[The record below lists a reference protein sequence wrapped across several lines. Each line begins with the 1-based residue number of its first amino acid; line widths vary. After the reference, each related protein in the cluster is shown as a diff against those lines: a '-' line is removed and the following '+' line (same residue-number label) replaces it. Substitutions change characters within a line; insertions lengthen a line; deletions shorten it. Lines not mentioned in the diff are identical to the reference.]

1 MDAILVRTLFFVLVA
16 AGLAAAPAVSA
27 SDWITVTSR
36 NFLVIGDAPE
46 RDLRQVALRLEQFRE
61 ILSRLFGKAGLRTS
75 APVRILVFRDEA
87 SFRPFRPVR
96 DGEPVEVQG
105 FFQASRDVHHIAL
118 VTGVREA
125 REAVLH
131 EYVHL
136 LLHENSRVVPLWFA
150 EGLAEYYSTFEV
162 IPGEKRVRLGAPVQR
177 HLLVLRDA
185 KLPGLD
191 ELFAAGRDSVLYNER
206 EHQGVF
212 YAQSWALVHYLMLGK
227 NQRRQPKVAHFLKRL
242 SEGSP
247 PEDSFRGIF
256 ETTFR
261 QMEEE
266 LAQYLSR
273 AEFVE
278 QVLAFDQRL
287 RFDRDMKSSSSSP
300 ARVEF
305 YLGDLLAHLGRD
317 GDAEARLTGAL
328 QKDANLAEARGA
340 LAMLR
345 ARQNR
350 QEDAVREIDLAVNT
364 APEDF
369 LLRYYRG
376 MILSGAA
383 TGSPRAAGDSTERA
397 RADLIKSIELA
408 PEFTEAYNLLAWVNL
423 ASGEQQEESFELIER
438 ALRISP
444 GREELRI
451 TLGELH
457 LSEGNW
463 EEARQI
469 IEPIARSGF
478 TAESRQRAA
487 ALLQKIRRTAEEQA
501 GITLRDDPAPP
512 EAPAPQP
519 ESPGSAEPEPRGEEL
534 QGALL
539 EITCAQN
546 QLTLVIEAENRVIR
560 LQSGTPDR
568 IRFTSFTPE
577 IEGKIKCGRRNP
589 PTPVRVRYV
598 KGTAGQAD
606 GEPLAVDFLAP
617 DK

>member
-1 MDAILVRTLFFVLVA
+1 VL
-16 AGLAAAPAVSA
+16 L
-27 SDWITVTSR
+27 
-36 NFLVIGDAPE
+36 
-46 RDLRQVALRLEQFRE
+46 
-61 ILSRLFGKAGLRTS
+61 
-75 APVRILVFRDEA
+75 
-87 SFRPFRPVR
+87 
-96 DGEPVEVQG
+96 
-105 FFQASRDVHHIAL
+105 
-118 VTGVREA
+118 
-125 REAVLH
+125 
-131 EYVHL
+131 
-136 LLHENSRVVPLWFA
+136 
-150 EGLAEYYSTFEV
+150 
-162 IPGEKRVRLGAPVQR
+162 
-177 HLLVLRDA
+177 LRDA
-185 KLPGLD
+185 ELLGLD
-191 ELFAAGRDSVLYNER
+191 DLFAAGRDSTLYNER
-206 EHQGVF
+206 EHQGIF

-227 NQRRQPKVAHFLKRL
+227 NQRRQPKVAHFLKKL
-242 SEGSP
+242 SQGAS

-266 LAQYLSR
+266 LAQYVSR
-273 AEFVE
+273 AEFLD

-287 RFDRDMKSSSSSP
+287 RFDRDMKSSSPPP

-317 GDAEARLTGAL
+317 GDAEAWLARAL

-340 LAMLR
+340 VAMLR

-350 QEDAVREIDLAVNT
+350 REDAVREIDLAVNA

-383 TGSPRAAGDSTERA
+383 SGSSRAAGDSTERA
-397 RADLIKSIELA
+397 RADLIKGIELA

-423 ASGEQQEESFELIER
+423 TSGEQLEESFELVDR

-457 LSEGNW
+457 LSEGSW
-463 EEARQI
+463 EQARQI

-487 ALLQKIRRTAEEQA
+487 ALLQKIRQAAEEQA
-501 GITLRDDPAPP
+501 GITLSDNPAP
-512 EAPAPQP
+512 EEIPAPQP
-519 ESPGSAEPEPRGEEL
+519 ETPGAEPEPSGVEL
-534 QGALL
+534 QGTLL
-539 EITCAQN
+539 EIACAQN
-546 QLTLVIEAENRVIR
+546 QLTLVIEAGSQVIR

-598 KGTAGQAD
+598 KGSAAEAD

-617 DK
+617 DD